1 MCLAV
6 VFCICS
12 RSYLQDQFL
21 VFDDSDI
28 RHDGVESMGAKLRN
42 KLLMANVELLLASP
56 NSNTRQHAALAF

>member
-1 MCLAV
+1 M
-6 VFCICS
+6 
-12 RSYLQDQFL
+12 

-28 RHDGVESMGAKLRN
+28 RHDGVESMGAKLHN